1 MIHFGRFMKNILQ
14 LVLSPKN
21 GWQDVAL
28 DDEEGEEPVAPA
40 FYLLIALVS
49 LSWIVS
55 GVYHPEAGW
64 LRVMEMVVITYGILF
79 VSYFVG
85 TFVMS
90 VSLESLVTRGEVNER
105 RTRIFVM
112 FGVAMLAIILFIA
125 NMLPAP
131 TPVLWFLPVYVVVV
145 LWKGARYLGVSAKRS
160 GLFTLV
166 SFLAVMLPP
175 MLLGWLFMKVIL

>member
-1 MIHFGRFMKNILQ
+1 MTNILQ
-14 LVLSPKN
+14 LVLSPRR
-21 GWQDVAL
+21 GWQDIAL

-40 FYLLIALVS
+40 FYLLMGIVALTWVARGFY
-49 LSWIVS
+49 V
-55 GVYHPEAGW
+55 PELGW
-64 LRVMEMVVITYGILF
+64 LKVIELVVVTYGVLF

-112 FGVAMLAIILFIA
+112 FGVSLLALILLIA
-125 NMLPAP
+125 NLLPAP

-145 LWKGARYLGVSAKRS
+145 LWKGAAYLGVSEKRA
-160 GLFTLV
+160 GLFTLMA
-166 SFLAVMLPP
+166 FLAVMLPP
-175 MLLGWLFMKVIL
+175 MLLGWLFQAVLL